1 MALVKPKLSSL
12 VRSQLPEFVR
22 EDYQSFVSFLQAYY
36 EYLETTQVDPQ
47 TLRDLDT
54 TLDSFIKYFKDELA
68 INLPNSNV
76 DTKFLLQH
84 MKEHYG
90 AKGSEASFKLL
101 FRILFNKEVALEYP
115 SKQMLRA
122 SDGRWNQD
130 VSVFAEIL
138 TGSPNDVVGKL
149 VDIVTPNKIIR
160 VLVDRRQDVEVE
172 VDRAIRLSDT
182 VYEFL
187 IDRRFF
193 GNISVGDRLRY
204 RDDANGIYF
213 TAEIKATTTSL
224 EVQSKGSGFKVGDL
238 YNIRNFDGFGSI
250 MKVSRVDSDGG
261 ILGAQFIKFGVGY
274 TTDFTTTISSYSGQD
289 LAGTAGTSISRVGNN
304 LSIGERLD
312 GYSESGTINTTDYNL
327 STFTTLTG
335 SLSVTNGSATVT
347 GTGTS
352 FTSQLEFGDYLTLNG
367 VRYIVDSVVN
377 NTTLEITETYNGST
391 STLTSVVS
399 ERPPVLDGSYAGVTL
414 REFGISNIDSQ
425 VTDNNPAIIKVSLG
439 PLAKYP
445 GYYTTNDG
453 FLDDAIY
460 IQDSHYYQAYSY
472 VIKIDETLQSYKS
485 IVKNLIHPAGMAM
498 FGEYDIR
505 NEFDVSLELE
515 SLIKI
520 LSLTF
525 QDEQFINEVGNSD
538 TLTRI
543 NPIFDMAKTIEENTL
558 NWNLLPETHE
568 VTPTTIGLA
577 LDGTRTMPWLLVNKE
592 FIDTTLN
599 YNGSAEGQ
607 YVTMVETG
615 NASDLT
621 RVNPKFT
628 AVSGTLLSGSDAG
641 FLKNIHSAHLDYDLN
656 YDLESVNILDTSG
669 SELTRTVPYLSVSKL
684 LNENTYNYDGELD
697 NNSVTI
703 AELYY
708 PMEIGNRTGLSVI
721 DVQKVFNSVHLN
733 GDGIVDN
740 ETVITTDGD
749 AASPSDLN
757 RTIPAFSLTTTFNTQ
772 YYIVGSATYEG
783 NNNIVST
790 DSGGFLDI
798 NPYAEAGYFLN
809 DGGLYV
815 GNQIDFTG

>member
-12 VRSQLPEFVR
+12 VQSQLPEFVR
-22 EDYQSFVSFLQAYY
+22 EDYQSFVAFLQAYY

-47 TLRDLDT
+47 TLRDLDN

-76 DTKFLLQH
+76 DSRFLLQH

-101 FRILFNKEVALEYP
+101 FRILFNKEVTLDYP

-149 VDIVTPNKIIR
+149 VDVVTPNKIIR
-160 VLVDRRQDVEVE
+160 VLVDRRQDVEIE

-193 GNISVGDRLRY
+193 GSINVGDRLRY

-224 EVQSKGSGFKVGDL
+224 EVQVPGSGFKVGDL

-250 MKVSRVDSDGG
+250 MKVSRIDTNGG
-261 ILGAQFIKFGVGY
+261 ILAAQFIKFGVGY
-274 TTDFTTTISSYSGQD
+274 TTDFTTTISARAGQD
-289 LAGTAGTSISRVGNN
+289 LAGTAGTTISRVGND

-312 GYSESGTINTTDYNL
+312 GYAESGTLNTTDYNL
-327 STFTTLTG
+327 AVTITLSG
-335 SLSVTNGSATVT
+335 SLDVENGSTTVN

-352 FTSQLEFGDYLTLNG
+352 FTTEIEFGDILTLNG
-367 VRYIVDSVVN
+367 SRYVVDSV
-377 NTTLEITETYNGST
+377 TDDSTLELVDAYDGTTA
-391 STLTSVVS
+391 TLTSVRS
-399 ERPPVLDGSYAGVTL
+399 ERPPVLDGTYAGVTL
-414 REFGISNIDSQ
+414 REFGISTVDSQ
-425 VTDNNPAIIKVSLG
+425 VTDTNPAIIKVSLG
-439 PLAKYP
+439 ALAKYP
-445 GYYTTNDG
+445 GYYTTNDS

-460 IQDSHYYQAYSY
+460 IQDSRYYQAYSY
-472 VIKIDETLQSYKS
+472 VIKIDETLESYKTV
-485 IVKNLIHPAGMAM
+485 VKNLIHPAGMAL

-505 NEFDVSLELE
+505 NEFDISLELE

-525 QDEQFINEVGNSD
+525 QDESFAIEEGNSD

-543 NPIFDMAKTIEENTL
+543 NPYFDISKTIEEFTL
-558 NWNLLPETHE
+558 NYNGVAEKQE
-568 VTPTTIGLA
+568 VTPIEIGLA
-577 LDGTRTMPWLLVNKE
+577 LDETRTMPYMTVNKQ

-599 YNGSAEGQ
+599 YDEIAEGQ
-607 YVTMVETG
+607 YVTVVELG
-615 NASDLT
+615 NSDDLT
-621 RVNPKFT
+621 RTNPVFDFSK
-628 AVSGTLLSGSDAG
+628 LLNST
-641 FLKNIHSAHLDYDLN
+641 HLDYDLN
-656 YDLESVNILDTSG
+656 TDSESVVMVDFSG
-669 SELTRTVPYLSVSKL
+669 FSLERTNPVFDFSKL
-684 LNENTYNYDGELD
+684 LNGTTLNYDGVLD
-697 NNSVTI
+697 NNSVVMSE
-703 AELYY
+703 ASY
-708 PMEIGNRTGLSVI
+708 PLLTTSRLGLSII
-721 DVQKVFNSVHLN
+721 DLDKTLDATHLN
-733 GDGIVDN
+733 GDGVLDN
-740 ETVITTDGD
+740 ESVTMVDTD
-749 AASPSDLN
+749 AASASDLN

-772 YYIVGSATYEG
+772 YYIVGSSTYDG
-783 NNNIVST
+783 NNDAVPT
-790 DSGGFLDI
+790 DDGGFLDI

-815 GNQIDFTG
+815 GNQIDFSG

>member
-36 EYLETTQVDPQ
+36 EYLESTQVDPQ

-101 FRILFNKEVALEYP
+101 FRILFNKDVTLDYP

-138 TGSPNDVVGKL
+138 TGSPNDIVGKL
-149 VDIVTPNKIIR
+149 VDVVTPNKIIR

-193 GNISVGDRLRY
+193 GSVSVGDRLRY
-204 RDDANGIYF
+204 RDDARGIYF
-213 TAEIKATTTSL
+213 TAEIKATTTNL

-250 MKVSRVDSDGG
+250 MKISRVDSDGG

-289 LAGTAGTSISRVGNN
+289 LAGTAGTTISRVGND

-312 GYSESGTINTTDYNL
+312 GYAESGTINTTDYNL

-335 SLSVTNGSATVT
+335 SLDVTNGSTTVT

-352 FTSQLEFGDYLTLNG
+352 FTSQLEFGDYVTLGG
-367 VRYIVDSVVN
+367 VRYTVDSVIDD
-377 NTTLEITETYNGST
+377 TTIELTESYAGST
-391 STLTSVVS
+391 DTLTSVIS
-399 ERPPVLDGSYAGVTL
+399 ERSPVLDGTYAGITL
-414 REFGISNIDSQ
+414 REFGISTVDSQ
-425 VTDNNPAIIKVSLG
+425 VTDTNPAIIKVSLG
-439 PLAKYP
+439 ALAKYP
-445 GYYTTNDG
+445 GYYTTNDS
-453 FLDDAIY
+453 FLNDAVY
-460 IQDSHYYQAYSY
+460 IQDSRYYQAYSY
-472 VIKIDETLQSYKS
+472 VIKIDETLQSYKTV
-485 IVKNLIHPAGMAM
+485 VKNLIHPAGMAL

-505 NEFDVSLELE
+505 NEFDISLELE

-558 NWNLLPETHE
+558 NWNLSPEKHE
-568 VTPTTIGLA
+568 VIPTTIGLA

-592 FIDTTLN
+592 VIDTTLN
-599 YNGSAEGQ
+599 YDGIAEGQ

-621 RVNPKFT
+621 RVNPRFIAT
-628 AVSGTLLSGSDAG
+628 SGTLLTGSDAG

-656 YDLESVNILDTSG
+656 YDLESVVMLDTSG
-669 SELTRTVPYLSVSKL
+669 SDLTRTVPYLNFSKS
-684 LNENTYNYDGELD
+684 LNATTYDYDGQLD

-703 AELYY
+703 TEAYY
-708 PMEIGNRTGLSVI
+708 PMLIGNRTGLSII
-721 DVQKVFNSVHLN
+721 DVEKVFDSTHLN

-749 AASPSDLN
+749 AASASDLN
-757 RTIPAFSLTTTFNTQ
+757 RTIPAFILTTTLNTE
-772 YYIVGSATYEG
+772 YYIVATDTYDG
-783 NNNIVST
+783 NNDAVLT

-798 NPYAEAGYFLN
+798 NPYGEAGYFLN
-809 DGGLYV
+809 DGGLFV
-815 GNQIDFTG
+815 GNQVDFTG